1 MQNEMLISSMGLILS
16 IVPVTIHGIEVLF
29 PMQARWIVNWV
40 FPFFGF
46 TLPSRTKNLTYDEQ
60 ITMVD
65 AALEAAPT
73 EKKSAGVDYVF
84 LLLFEQRQGA
94 IGFSAV
100 AAGAIYGLTM
110 LTLVERNPL
119 HFVFGVVAVL
129 MMLVNAN
136 HAGVPFLGNHPKVS
150 RIGKN
155 VGIVFTP
162 FWLAVALFNWLAFYD
177 SLV

>member
-65 AALEAAPT
+65 ASLEAAPT

-84 LLLFEQRQGA
+84 LLEF
-94 IGFSAV
+94 GFLAKGV
-100 AAGAIYGLTM
+100 EKGM
-110 LTLVERNPL
+110 NLV
-119 HFVFGVVAVL
+119 
-129 MMLVNAN
+129 
-136 HAGVPFLGNHPKVS
+136 
-150 RIGKN
+150 
-155 VGIVFTP
+155 
-162 FWLAVALFNWLAFYD
+162 
-177 SLV
+177 